1 MALFDPPDLEKLK
14 RDGEYARLIDWANY
28 TKNAAIGKRA
38 LAILREDPYG
48 LVYYLY
54 ETAAWTQRNSGHKG
68 RRLPRRGIMLLK
80 DASNMLVRIGSP
92 VVPPLVDS
100 LSDYEH
106 YGDPEIKTK
115 LLYLSL
121 VIDVLER
128 MGNKAA
134 VRGLRALAG
143 QADEDVRGPS
153 RDALKRLS
161 DRGLLDR
168 E

>member
-1 MALFDPPDLEKLK
+1 MGLFDMPDLEKLK
-14 RDGEYARLIDWANY
+14 RDGEYARLIDWASY
-28 TKNAAIGKRA
+28 TKNAEVGRQA
-38 LAILREDPYG
+38 LAILKQDPYG

-68 RRLPRRGIMLLK
+68 RRLPRRGILLLK
-80 DASNMLVRIGSP
+80 NATNMLVKIGSP

-115 LLYLSL
+115 LLYMSL

-134 VRGLRALAG
+134 ARGLRTLAG
-143 QADEDVRGPS
+143 QPDEDVRGPS
-153 RDALKRLS
+153 KDALKRLS

-168 E
+168 K